1 MVETKRTARAEATR
15 AHLVGAAAEVFATR
29 GYREA
34 TVSAITEAAG
44 TAHGTFYM
52 YFKNRD
58 DAFVQVI
65 SDVLDELYRHS
76 FTPLEDLPGQR
87 DPRVLRDRIAGFLE
101 VCARHG
107 GLWRA
112 LLEGALASPVVEQ
125 AWMAERRR
133 MHEALFERQRH
144 FGEDQEARGV
154 DPQVVAYALA
164 SMIEWYALSE
174 AVFSPSRTVAVTDTA
189 IDSLTAVWLR
199 AVGADA

>member
-15 AHLVGAAAEVFATR
+15 AQLVRAAADVFATR

-34 TVSAITEAAG
+34 TVAAITEAAG
-44 TAHGTFYM
+44 TAHGTFYL

-58 DAFVQVI
+58 DVFVQVI

-87 DPRVLRDRIAGFLE
+87 DPRVLRERIAGFLE

-112 LLEGALASPVVEQ
+112 LFEGALASPVVEQ
-125 AWMAERRR
+125 AWMAERQRL
-133 MHEALFERQRH
+133 HEAVVERQRR
-144 FGEDQEARGV
+144 FGEDRQGRGV
-154 DPQVVAYALA
+154 DPQVVAYALG

-174 AVFSPSRTVAVTDTA
+174 AVFSPSRTVVVTDA
-189 IDSLTAVWLR
+189 VVDSLTAVWLR